1 MTHEYVSYG
10 AMLAITV
17 VASVTDLRT
26 GLIPNRLT
34 LPVLIIAPLFEA
46 VVGGLRGFVGSL
58 LGIVICGLVPFIFHR
73 VGAMGGGDV
82 KLFAALGALGGP
94 SIGLEIELLAL
105 SFAFFWGLMVL
116 AYRGHL
122 LRALGTS
129 GVLVFNVFLPE
140 SRRRPVEPQ
149 ELTSLRIGAAILA
162 GTCLAVLDRTVL
174 GGLLS

>member
-1 MTHEYVSYG
+1 MTHDYVTYG
-10 AMLAITV
+10 CMLAITLI
-17 VASVTDLRT
+17 ASVTDLRS

-34 LPVLIIAPLFEA
+34 LPVLLIAPLLGA
-46 VVGGLRGFVGSL
+46 ALGGLRGFVSAL

-73 VGAMGGGDV
+73 LGAMGGGDV

-116 AYRGHL
+116 AYRGRL

-129 GVLVFNVFLPE
+129 GMLVFNVFLPE
-140 SRRRPVEPQ
+140 NRRRLVEPQ
-149 ELTSLRIGAAILA
+149 ELTSVRIGAAILA
-162 GTCLAVLDRTVL
+162 GTCLAVLDRSLL